1 MEVRDKEGEITVVA
15 EGERPRFLERYIGKA
30 IKLAKEE
37 NYEQA
42 ANHLRNAKMAKA
54 VGLWFDD
61 EAIGFGIKKTPDKE
75 KIRDLSHTL
84 ADNSIFRHGPNKTGK
99 IKIAYIYAVGPE
111 LTGKPAPK
119 IPPQMWQEV
128 ALIHLEEW
136 LHALQ
141 HIKGSSLTGH
151 KDDQV
156 DVADY
161 LKLKG
166 VPLTRNFVV
175 RWKGRESA
183 SS

>member
-1 MEVRDKEGEITVVA
+1 MEVRDKEGEATVVA
-15 EGERPRFLERYIGKA
+15 EGERPRFLERYIGGA

-42 ANHLRNAKMAKA
+42 VNHLRNANVAKA
-54 VGLWFDD
+54 VGLRFDN
-61 EAIGFGIKKTPDKE
+61 EARSFGIRTTPDEE
-75 KIRDLSHTL
+75 KIEDLSHSL
-84 ADNSIFRHGPNKTGK
+84 AYNSAFMYGPNKTGK
-99 IKIAYIYAVGPE
+99 IKIAGLYTLGPE
-111 LTGKPAPK
+111 ITGKPRPRV
-119 IPPQMWQEV
+119 PPQMWLEV

-151 KDDQV
+151 EDVEV

-166 VPLTRNFVV
+166 IPLTRNFVV
-175 RWKGRESA
+175 RRKGRESA

>member
-1 MEVRDKEGEITVVA
+1 MEVRDKEGEVTVVA
-15 EGERPRFLERYIGKA
+15 EGKRPRFLERYIGKA
-30 IKLAKEE
+30 IKLVKKE

-42 ANHLRNAKMAKA
+42 VKHLRNANMAEA
-54 VGLWFDD
+54 VGLWFDNN
-61 EAIGFGIKKTPDKE
+61 ARGLGIKKTPDKE
-75 KIRDLSHTL
+75 RIRDLSYFL
-84 ADNSIFRHGPNKTGK
+84 ADNSAFRCDPSKTGK
-99 IKIAYIYAVGPE
+99 IKIAYIYSVGPE

-141 HIKGSSLTGH
+141 NIKGSPLTGH

-166 VPLTRNFVV
+166 VPLTKNFVD
-175 RWKGRESA
+175 RWRGRGPA